1 MQPAQTPFA
10 GHDPQLG
17 GVVSRWK
24 AGWTQ
29 RIALFVISWIFAG
42 IVVLIGAST
51 ENVRL
56 VLLGVVIGCGLVG
69 LIEYFQ
75 SGVEVVVYTNGIE
88 RRGRTGKKRIAWS
101 ALASYRLNMI
111 DPMVVAG
118 ATGGL
123 IGALIVRAVLRIR
136 GNDKAV
142 TPRAVIIRDTQG
154 TQVIVPDGLAGYKEL
169 IATLV
174 PSLTDRLFP
183 AAKRA
188 FDSNQSVSFGDALV
202 IQRNVGVTVKGLF
215 GKKTTLPMAD
225 FSGATVDRAR
235 LLIHKKGKRG
245 WHALGIPS
253 VENLGVFERLVVGT
267 PGEPIDSDGLPM
279 AWTS

>member
-1 MQPAQTPFA
+1 MLPAPA
-10 GHDPQLG
+10 PLSGHDPQLG

-29 RIALFVISWIFAG
+29 RIALFVVSWIFAG
-42 IVVLIGAST
+42 VVVLIGAGT
-51 ENVRL
+51 ENVRV
-56 VLLGVVIGCGLVG
+56 VLLGIVIGCGLVG
-69 LIEYFQ
+69 LIEYFH

-88 RRGRTGKKRIAWS
+88 RRGRTGNKRIAWS
-101 ALASYRLNMI
+101 ALASYRLGMF
-111 DPMVVAG
+111 DPAVIAG
-118 ATGGL
+118 ASGGVLGVL
-123 IGALIVRAVLRIR
+123 IFRAVLRAR
-136 GNDKAV
+136 GNKPLV
-142 TPRAVIIRDTQG
+142 PRAVIIRDTQG
-154 TQVIVPDGLAGYKEL
+154 TQVIVPDGLAGYREL

-188 FDSNQSVSFGDALV
+188 FDSNQPVSFGDALV

-235 LLIHKKGKRG
+235 LLIHRKDKPG
-245 WHALGIPS
+245 WRALSMQS
-253 VENLGVFERLVVGT
+253 VANPGVLERLIVGT
-267 PGEPIDSDGLPM
+267 PGERIEGDGLPM